1 MIVGDGDERP
11 ALEAAAASLG
21 LRAPEV
27 VFSGRRPASEVPSL
41 IQSARAVVLPSLAY
55 ETFGRPV
62 VEAFAG
68 GRPAVVSNLG
78 APAEIVD
85 HGRTGL
91 QIRLRRRG
99 IAGGGSQARC

>member
-1 MIVGDGDERP
+1 MTPRQRDLARP
-11 ALEAAAASLG
+11 RDAGLFEDLFIFEMANG

-68 GRPAVVSNLG
+68 GR
-78 APAEIVD
+78 
-85 HGRTGL
+85 
-91 QIRLRRRG
+91 RRRYRRG
-99 IAGGGSQARC
+99 RGADR